1 MQWSIWAFPTLMVAL
16 VRSTQKILQIAIKL
30 PKRSKPVV
38 HVGHFLLLVLAGVM
52 QMRPVEAGT
61 TLCGTLKYVFTFAI
75 HYYGKI
81 FWSKI

>member
-1 MQWSIWAFPTLMVAL
+1 MRWSIWAFPTLMVAL

-61 TLCGTLKYVFTFAI
+61 VKYVFTFAI